1 MQLQQSLQPY
11 NSFGIDIP
19 AEKFF
24 ILSNQED
31 IPGLIS
37 KVEDRS
43 SIHILGGGSNIL
55 LTSPVQGL
63 VVHNRLKGIK
73 ELARDDEY
81 VWLEVS
87 SGEVWHDLVMYSL
100 EKGLSGLEN
109 LALIPGTVG
118 AAPIQNIGAYGVEV
132 CETIQQVTAWF
143 WEEACYLTLTNE
155 ECRFG
160 YRDSIFKQALKG
172 KILITSVV
180 FKLSRKPINRTSY
193 GAINQELEKM
203 GVSEVNP
210 HTIAAAV
217 MSIRRSKLPDPKVLG
232 NAGSFF
238 KNPVIPNELF
248 HLLQQQSPDIP
259 WFPVNEDTVK
269 VPAAWLI
276 EACGWKGYRRGAI
289 GVHERQALV
298 LVNYGGGT
306 GDALYD
312 LSEEIIQSVKQRYRI
327 TLEREVQVW

>member
-210 HTIAAAV
+210 HAIAAAV